1 MLAPSSN
8 REASFSVLHFFPA
21 KYEYK
26 LMIVVE
32 NMGAY
37 IVLALPRRQHGQ
49 VLPTRYVQ
57 HCLSVVCL
65 LNSGQYTLP
74 LRPYTRQEAL

>member
-8 REASFSVLHFFPA
+8 RDASFSVLQFFPA
-21 KYEYK
+21 RYEYK
-26 LMIVVE
+26 PMIVFE
-32 NMGAY
+32 NIGAY
-37 IVLALPRRQHGQ
+37 IVLALLRRQHGQ
-49 VLPTRYVQ
+49 EPPARYVQ
-57 HCLSVVCL
+57 RFLSEACL